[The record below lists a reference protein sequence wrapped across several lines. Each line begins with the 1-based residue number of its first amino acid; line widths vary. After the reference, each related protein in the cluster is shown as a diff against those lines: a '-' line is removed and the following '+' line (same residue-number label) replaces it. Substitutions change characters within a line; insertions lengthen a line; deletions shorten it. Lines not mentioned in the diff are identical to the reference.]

1 MPGGEREDERC
12 KQIHKTNKI
21 EILTINLNRCR
32 MPQDLGVHKMAAS
45 RKDTCMSL
53 CSL

>member
-32 MPQDLGVHKMAAS
+32 MPQDLGVHKTPKQKGHVHVAP
-45 RKDTCMSL
+45 
-53 CSL
+53 